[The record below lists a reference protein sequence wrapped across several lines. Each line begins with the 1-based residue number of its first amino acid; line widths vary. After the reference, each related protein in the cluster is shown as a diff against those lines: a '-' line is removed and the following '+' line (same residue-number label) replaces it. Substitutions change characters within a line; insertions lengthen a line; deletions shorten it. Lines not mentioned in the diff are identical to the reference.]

1 MMHPA
6 AQTTM
11 STDFSTVMLPTS
23 ERPPVKALTE
33 ADAVDI
39 WIKRWLRIRVTDIRK
54 HYGCD
59 SRRLY
64 EVWEESKFPRARA
77 KAEAL
82 FRERYPGSVDRI
94 DYGAHVRVSKEDNPD
109 QLGLFGE

>member
-1 MMHPA
+1 MHPND
-6 AQTTM
+6 QTTM
-11 STDFSTVMLPTS
+11 STDFSTVMPLA

-64 EVWEESKFPRARA
+64 EVWEEKKFPRARV
-77 KAEAL
+77 KAEVL
-82 FRERYPGSVDRI
+82 FRERHPGIVDRI
-94 DYGAHVRVSKEDNPD
+94 DYGAHVRISKVDDPN